1 MAHVNVALI
10 GYAFMGRAHSNA
22 WRQVS
27 RFFSTSLTPRM
38 KVICGRD
45 PKNVKA
51 AAAQLGWEE
60 SATDWRDVIARPD
73 IDIVDI
79 ATPGDSH
86 AEIAIAA
93 AKAGKVVFCE
103 KPLANTVKE
112 AEQML
117 AAVTKAGV
125 IHMICHNYRKAP
137 AVTLAKQ
144 IIDEGRLGRLYH
156 FRGTYLQDW
165 VADPKVPLV
174 LAAAE
179 RKGRL
184 WRARRHRLALA
195 RPGALSRRAC
205 DGSHRG
211 ARDVREGTSAAR
223 QSEEEGSRDGRR
235 CLGVHRALRERRARH
250 DRSEPVRDG
259 TKELQPL
266 RDQRQQGLHRV
277 QPGTDE
283 RARRLLHRRTRS
295 ACRASTTSWSPSP
308 SIRTSRRGGPP
319 GHIIGYEHTF
329 IHTVYDLLEAMAK
342 DKLPSPNF
350 EDGVQKSESARGH
363 GEIGRGEEV
372 GQGLNDGLRACR
384 LQAPGSCE
392 ELRAKCGWRL
402 EPWSQEP

>member
-79 ATPGDSH
+79 STPGDSH

-165 VADPKVPLV
+165 VADPNVPLYW
-174 LAAAE
+174 
-179 RKGRL
+179 RL
-184 WRARRHRLALA
+184 QKEKAGS
-195 RPGALSRRAC
+195 GALGDIASHSLDLAHYLVGPVSEVTAALETFVKERPLPDNPKKKGAVTVDDASASIVRFENGALGTIEASRFATGRKNYNRFEIN
-205 DGSHRG
+205 GSKGSIAFNLERMNEL
-211 ARDVREGTSAAR
+211 DVYFTADE
-223 QSEEEGSRDGRR
+223 
-235 CLGVHRALRERRARH
+235 
-250 DRSEPVRDG
+250 
-259 TKELQPL
+259 K
-266 RDQRQQGLHRV
+266 RV
-277 QPGTDE
+277 QGFHNIMVTEPE
-283 RARRLLHRRTRS
+283 HPYFKAWWP
-295 ACRASTTSWSPSP
+295 A
-308 SIRTSRRGGPP
+308 

-329 IHTVYDLLEAMAK
+329 IHTVYDLLEAVAK

-350 EDGVQKSESARGH
+350 EDGVRNQKVLAAMEKSAGTKKW
-363 GEIGRGEEV
+363 V
-372 GQGLNDGLRACR
+372 
-384 LQAPGSCE
+384 SV
-392 ELRAKCGWRL
+392 
-402 EPWSQEP
+402 